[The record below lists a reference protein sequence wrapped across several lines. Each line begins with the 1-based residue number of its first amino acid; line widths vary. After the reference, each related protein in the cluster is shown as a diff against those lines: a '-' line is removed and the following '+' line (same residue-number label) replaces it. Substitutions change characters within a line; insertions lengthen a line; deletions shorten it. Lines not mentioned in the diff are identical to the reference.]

1 MGSLT
6 LPKNAP
12 NIGECIY
19 CGTKE
24 GPLSREH
31 AVPYALHGEWTLLN
45 ASCRS
50 CAGITSRFEKDS
62 LGLYDHIRAVLNM
75 RTRHPKRRSL
85 TLPVVIAADGDQT
98 IEVPLTDYPL
108 YLPSPIFLP
117 PGIIDRR
124 PPTAGM
130 PVLGL
135 PLQHIAGP
143 TYQQTQARHGH
154 DFAGTRHSFSPELF
168 ALTLAKI
175 AYCAAIYVL
184 GLDPLRNSPLRGII
198 LGYNPC
204 LGHFVGSWNR
214 EIMNAQQG
222 PIALQVRS
230 RGATVDVII
239 RFFAQFGT
247 PEYHVVVG
255 TVDPEFVKSPEWPHE
270 WR

>member
-1 MGSLT
+1 MSSLP

-62 LGLYDHIRAVLNM
+62 LGLYDRIRTVMNM
-75 RTRHPKRRSL
+75 RTRHPERRSI
-85 TLPVVIAADGDQT
+85 TLPVVVAADGGQT
-98 IEVPLTDYPL
+98 IEVPLMDYPV
-108 YLPSPIFLP
+108 YLPIPVFLP
-117 PGIIDRR
+117 PGIIDGR
-124 PPTAGM
+124 PLAAGM
-130 PVLGL
+130 PVLSL
-135 PLQHIAGP
+135 SLQPIAGP
-143 TYQQTQARHGH
+143 TYQEAQTRHGH

-198 LGYNPC
+198 LGDNHC
-204 LGHFVGSWNR
+204 LGHFVGSWNG
-214 EIMNAQQG
+214 EIMNVQQG
-222 PIALQVRS
+222 PVALQVRS
-230 RGATVDVII
+230 RGGTVDVFI
-239 RFFAQFGT
+239 RFFAQFGA

-255 TVDPEFVKSPEWPHE
+255 TVDQDFVKSPEWP
-270 WR
+270 WK